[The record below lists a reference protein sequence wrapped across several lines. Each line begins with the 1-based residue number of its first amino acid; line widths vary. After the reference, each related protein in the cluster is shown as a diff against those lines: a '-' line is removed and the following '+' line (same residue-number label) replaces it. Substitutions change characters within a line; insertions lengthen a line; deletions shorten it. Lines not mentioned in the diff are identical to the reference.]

1 MKLDRNTGNGRGKYG
16 IVKVRRLRHIE
27 QNTDGK
33 SDSIRQEV
41 ADAVALLE
49 RAGVLTFGGV
59 GSPDEFFVL
68 MLKDKYADKA
78 LAGYLN
84 AVLLDRDTKHPA
96 DQEYADDIDELW
108 ERAGRNSKHCKRPD

>member
-59 GSPDEFFVL
+59 GAPDEFFVL
-68 MLKDKYADKA
+68 MLKDKYADMA
-78 LAGYLN
+78 LSGYQQS
-84 AVLLDRDTKHPA
+84 VLVDPEA
-96 DQEYADDIDELW
+96 DHEYANEIDELW